1 MCKFSIIIPNYNEE
15 KYIERCLK
23 SIFEKTLDSLK
34 YEFIVIDDDSTD
46 IIERYNVKLLKSNRL
61 GEGGT
66 RNKGMNIAIGEYII
80 L

>member
-34 YEFIVIDDDSTD
+34 YKFIVIDDDSTD